1 MHARHQVD
9 GNEKLFATLT
19 AQRARD
25 GMASVKRATCQ
36 STNMPD
42 SLSASPNPA
51 KGQRTTTTLIDG
63 AHEAN
68 CSQMAWWCTAAKAHS
83 SSSRSPGRVL
93 STGLARSRIKLAAP
107 SAPREFDSL
116 EHSESV

>member
-1 MHARHQVD
+1 MQARHQVD

-25 GMASVKRATCQ
+25 GTASVKRATRQ
-36 STNMPD
+36 STNMPA

-51 KGQRTTTTLIDG
+51 KGQRTTLIDG

>member
-1 MHARHQVD
+1 MQARHQVD
-9 GNEKLFATLT
+9 SNEKSPLT

-25 GMASVKRATCQ
+25 GIGQKSDAPIDQHACFTLC
-36 STNMPD
+36 T
-42 SLSASPNPA
+42 SPNPA
-51 KGQRTTTTLIDG
+51 KQRTTTTLIDG

-68 CSQMAWWCTAAKAHS
+68 CSQMAWWYTAAKAHS